1 MPVNRHQS
9 AVEAAMGGRLDRLP
23 GSRARHRAEYAVAC
37 LHRSSRRRIQ
47 AGSRR
52 M

>member
-23 GSRARHRAEYAVAC
+23 GSRARPWRAFIVHRADGF
-37 LHRSSRRRIQ
+37 RR
-47 AGSRR
+47 AADG
-52 M
+52 